1 MFTSS
6 PLYVNFEDLSNAN
19 SNSSIATSESQ
30 ENCPDEDEEDGLQP
44 LREFEGQ
51 EWKAFTSV
59 RSDSI
64 IAIEAPPR
72 IAKQQ
77 PIAEEAKEIGESG
90 EQDTQHDDILN
101 FCADEIAAGA
111 AGSNFSTPQG
121 TPSISPSHTP
131 TLTRTPTPQGI
142 SHVGPIHPV
151 LVAKTSGNSTQF
163 TYQVTSLGNFIDG
176 TQFLFLYSFSQNPP
190 SGGHPFVNA
199 SPLPSPHIKKYG
211 SSTSVQRDPYEF
223 ETLFLWLKDLRLHKY
238 ISMFSNLS
246 FDEVGVI
253 LS

>member
-30 ENCPDEDEEDGLQP
+30 ENYPEDDEEDDLQP

-72 IAKQQ
+72 VVKQES
-77 PIAEEAKEIGESG
+77 IAEEAKEISESG
-90 EQDTQHDDILN
+90 DQDTQHDDILT

-131 TLTRTPTPQGI
+131 TLTRTPTPQG
-142 SHVGPIHPV
+142 HVGPIHPV
-151 LVAKTSGNSTQF
+151 LVPKTSGNSTQF
-163 TYQVTSLGNFIDG
+163 TYQVTSFRVYN
-176 TQFLFLYSFSQNPP
+176 FLFLYSVCFSILFTESSSQWW
-190 SGGHPFVNA
+190 SPFCECFSTA
-199 SPLPSPHIKKYG
+199 F
-211 SSTSVQRDPYEF
+211 SSHQEI
-223 ETLFLWLKDLRLHKY
+223 W
-238 ISMFSNLS
+238 
-246 FDEVGVI
+246 
-253 LS
+253 